1 MDNNRYEDVPQ
12 KENIFL
18 KIVKMFGTYL
28 KNLVFDFFSSFKYND
43 MKLAGILLAVPGV
56 FLGFFMGIHSDVIGA
71 IVYTSASCSEANI
84 IVDGQTVPN
93 PEYGNVINYK
103 LSFDVTGI
111 ALFLLMLSGILNI
124 FTAVTLMGKKNLGSV
139 ILASLTTLLIIVAG
153 AFYVY
158 SIAVYFEGLA
168 VYESWEAAN
177 PGKVVTYDYV
187 KEVGAN
193 VVGIPTKS
201 GNQVPMN
208 SLYLSIASVAISVIS
223 SLVGIVLGFIK
234 YDRTY
239 EKVKM

>member
-1 MDNNRYEDVPQ
+1 MDQNRYENVPQ

-18 KIVKMFGTYL
+18 KILKMFGTYL
-28 KNLVFDFFSSFKYND
+28 KNLVFDFFSSFKYNE

-71 IVYTSASCSEANI
+71 IVYTTATCSEQNI
-84 IVDGQTVPN
+84 IVDGQTMVN
-93 PEYGNVINYK
+93 PEYGNIINYK

-139 ILASLTTLLIIVAG
+139 ILASLTTLLIIISGV
-153 AFYVY
+153 FYVY
-158 SIAVYFEGLA
+158 SIYVYFEGLE
-168 VYESWEAAN
+168 VYKQWSAAN
-177 PGKVVTYDYV
+177 PGKTVTYELA
-187 KEVGAN
+187 KELGAN
-193 VVGIPTKS
+193 TIGIPTKS

-208 SLYLSIASVAISVIS
+208 SLYLSIASVAISIIS